1 MTSKYE
7 RKEPWGSPGHVIRKM
22 YDRSARRLRWYAWT
36 DDMKILSIHDRREDA
51 RAARR
56 SYRARKKKDDKT

>member
-1 MTSKYE
+1 
-7 RKEPWGSPGHVIRKM
+7 
-22 YDRSARRLRWYAWT
+22 
-36 DDMKILSIHDRREDA
+36 MKILSIHDRREDA